1 MTRKTLAVF
10 LTVCVSAFFS
20 LTANAQMSDD
30 AVISYVKE
38 GMASGKS
45 QQEMM
50 LELSKRGV
58 TKEQAERIRQKMAP
72 GKGRCWL

>member
-50 LELSKRGV
+50 LELSKSRRR
-58 TKEQAERIRQKMAP
+58 ES
-72 GKGRCWL
+72 GRKWLRARLAVMTYRR